1 MFMIRCLLVTTDHQV
16 VVDDGLGRIHAPDI
30 KWYFVDF
37 NQPTEQEKQQ
47 LISVFDFHPLA
58 LEDCFQ
64 YLQRP
69 KLEYYDGYSFFVLHA
84 LDTESL
90 KGKEINLFVNENYVV
105 SYHEQPSS
113 EIDVV
118 FQAFQRLHDDSEHW
132 TIEIVHKIMD
142 KIVDGY
148 FPIVHALEDKIF
160 ALEGRYEQRGND
172 KRIMEEIFEIRSDLL
187 VVART
192 LLPMRDLLYRV
203 VESRR
208 LAIHANKKA
217 FFQDIYDH
225 LLKLNEMIEYNR
237 EMTSEFRDNFIS
249 LNSYRM
255 NNIMKTLTIF
265 TTIFMPL
272 TFIAGIYGMNFE
284 HMPELTTRF
293 GYFFTLGGMAVI
305 ALGMIVYF
313 RKNHWF
319 DE

>member
-1 MFMIRCLLVTTDHQV
+1 MIRCLLVTTDHQV
-16 VVDDGLGRIHAPDI
+16 VVDDGLGRIYAPDI

>member
-1 MFMIRCLLVTTDHQV
+1 MIRCLLVTTDHQV
-16 VVDDGLGRIHAPDI
+16 VMDDGLGRIHAPDI

>member
-1 MFMIRCLLVTTDHQV
+1 MIRCLLVTTDHQV

-84 LDTESL
+84 LNTESL

>member
-1 MFMIRCLLVTTDHQV
+1 MIRCLLVTTDHQV

-105 SYHEQPSS
+105 SYHEEPSS

-118 FQAFQRLHDDSEHW
+118 FQAFQRLHHDFEHW

>member
-1 MFMIRCLLVTTDHQV
+1 MIRCLLVTTDHQV

>member
-1 MFMIRCLLVTTDHQV
+1 MIRCLLVTTDHQV
-16 VVDDGLGRIHAPDI
+16 LVDTHLNRLHEPNI

-37 NQPTEQEKQQ
+37 DQPTEHEKQQ
-47 LISVFDFHPLA
+47 LVSAFDFHPLA

-69 KLEYYDGYSFFVLHA
+69 KLEYYEGYSFFVLHA

-90 KGKEINLFVNENYVV
+90 KGKEINLFANEKYVV
-105 SYHEQPSS
+105 SYHEEPSS
-113 EIDVV
+113 EIDLV
-118 FQAFQRLHDDSEHW
+118 FNAFQRTHGDHEHW

-160 ALEGRYEQRGND
+160 SLEGRYEQRGND
-172 KRIMEEIFEIRSDLL
+172 KRIMEDIFDIRSDLL
-187 VVART
+187 EVART
-192 LLPMRDLLYRV
+192 ILPMRDLLYRV

-225 LLKLNEMIEYNR
+225 LLKLNDMIEYNR

-284 HMPELTTRF
+284 HMPELTTKY
-293 GYFFTLGGMAVI
+293 GYFFALGGMAI
-305 ALGMIVYF
+305 ISISMIVYF